1 MKRERYFNQ
10 LNYWSEKVI
19 ENGCGIMAPIALAIE
34 TPNLVRDTVKLV
46 KTKIHNLER
55 DKTLNIINE
64 TDYKKVL
71 KKLIMID
78 TYLNNRNAI
87 LKRG

>member
-10 LNYWSEKVI
+10 LNYWSEKTI
-19 ENGCGIMAPIALAIE
+19 ETGCGIMAPIALAIE

-46 KTKIHNLER
+46 KTKIHDLER

-64 TDYKKVL
+64 TDYKNIL
-71 KKLIMID
+71 KKLNMIK